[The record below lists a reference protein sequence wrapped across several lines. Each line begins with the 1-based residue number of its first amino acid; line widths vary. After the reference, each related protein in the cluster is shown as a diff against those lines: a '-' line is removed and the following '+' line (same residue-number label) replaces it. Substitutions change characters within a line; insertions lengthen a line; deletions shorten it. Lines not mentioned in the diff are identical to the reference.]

1 MKPERVTAKDC
12 LTCGVCCVSL
22 KDQPAFCDVLP
33 EDEARLG
40 KAFVRRHVHRFHL
53 LDHAL
58 SRILKCQVGSP
69 ELPPGAIKTKWV
81 KQRSGPLKG
90 SEVLVCVALRGS
102 VLHQVRCS
110 VYERRPYV
118 CREAV
123 KPGDRTCL
131 WLRREIRRVA
141 DESSCRDG

>member
-1 MKPERVTAKDC
+1 MKPEKVTAKDC

-22 KDQPAFCDVLP
+22 EDQEAFCDVLP

-40 KAFVRRHVHRFHL
+40 KAFVQRHVHRFRL
-53 LDHAL
+53 LDLANSL
-58 SRILKCQVGSP
+58 LMGGG
-69 ELPPGAIKTKWV
+69 LPPGAIKTKWT

-102 VLHQVRCS
+102 VLHRVRCS
-110 VYERRPYV
+110 VYERRPHA

-123 KPGDRTCL
+123 KPGDKTCL
-131 WLRREIRRVA
+131 WLRREFRRLTGVE
-141 DESSCRDG
+141 DE